1 MNGLLL
7 AKSNFKK
14 KRSTSII
21 IGLLMLISTILIS
34 MSLLLFLDAFP
45 NTDKYASKL
54 NAGDGYSIIYND
66 LTGITDTEVENIVK
80 DKAYE
85 YEIDHF
91 YYLPTI
97 SIPFMKGDLVTQV
110 IISNKNALNRKMERA
125 EIEMEDNNIT
135 SNYIYLPYQ
144 FYSNGTNKI
153 GDTYTFSANG
163 KEHSYTVRGYINTFS
178 FGNRNC
184 GEFEF
189 ILDDDSYFSFISTIP
204 NQEAILVSYKLND
217 GITQSKMKL
226 TINNTLSSINTK
238 VMVNGLSKSDIIFNR
253 GYMSLIL
260 AISFLTINLVS
271 ACVIVLMLYNT
282 ISNYVKEN
290 MKEIGALKAL
300 GYTSFDILKGLL
312 VQFLS
317 LAIIGGVLGVIL
329 GYSIMPILG
338 PITSIQQGLPYTV
351 SFNTVATFIPPV
363 IIVLLSFL
371 GVILSTRKIK
381 RITPIIA
388 LREGLLSHNFKKNR
402 VALDKSSFGL
412 NISLALKTFFNN
424 MKQNIITFVV
434 IGFLTFIC
442 GTALMMYENFNRNP
456 KIDILAFESCGGV
469 VTVENSKKE
478 ELRSYLEAKDGV
490 SNVRTLINVSVI
502 YGDNDESLMT
512 YIIDD
517 INHLNNKNICYEG
530 RLVKYDNEICI
541 SGKFAKAYGYHIG
554 DEIEISYAGNKAKY
568 LISGFIQSTNNNG
581 KEALMIEEA
590 AKAMYDF
597 SSIPGY
603 FWFDG
608 DKEVVTNVLKEC
620 EELYGEAI
628 ITTMNFYTILE
639 AGMASFEMIAA
650 LMLVISLVISLI
662 VILLVLYLLIKSLLH
677 NKQKEYGILKALG
690 YSSKDL
696 ILQTAISFMPSII
709 ISVVLFS
716 IVSYFLINPYMNL
729 IMINFGL
736 MKCSFVIPILGL
748 ALIALG
754 LIVTSFGFALLESRK
769 IKKIEPYKL
778 LISE

>member
-1 MNGLLL
+1 
-7 AKSNFKK
+7 
-14 KRSTSII
+14 
-21 IGLLMLISTILIS
+21 

-45 NTDKYASKL
+45 NTERYANKL
-54 NAGDGYSIIYND
+54 NAGDGYAIVYND
-66 LTGITDTEVENIVK
+66 LTNISDNEVEDIIK
-80 DKAYE
+80 DKSYE
-85 YEIDHF
+85 YEITHF
-91 YYLPTI
+91 YFLPTI

-110 IISNKNALNRKMERA
+110 IISNKDSLNRKMEQI
-125 EIEMEDNNIT
+125 EIEMEDSSI
-135 SNYIYLPYQ
+135 SSSYIYLPYQ

-153 GDTYTFSANG
+153 GDIYSFNVNG
-163 KEHSYTVRGYINTFS
+163 KEYSYTVKGYTNTFS
-178 FGNRNC
+178 FGNNNC
-184 GEFEF
+184 GDFEF
-189 ILDDDSYFSFISTIP
+189 ILDDTSYNTLISSISDK
-204 NQEAILVSYKLND
+204 EAIFVAYKLNSN
-217 GITQSKMKL
+217 ITPNKMKL
-226 TINNTLSSINTK
+226 SISNALSSINTH
-238 VMVNGLSKSDIIFNR
+238 VMVTGGAKVDTIFNR

-260 AISFLTINLVS
+260 AVSFLTINIVS
-271 ACVIVLMLYNT
+271 AFVIVLMLYNT

-300 GYTSFDILKGLL
+300 GYTSLDIVKGIL

-317 LAIIGGVLGVIL
+317 LAIIGGILGVIL

-338 PITSIQQGLPYTV
+338 LITSIQQGLPYVV
-351 SFNTVATFIPPV
+351 SFNAVATFIPPLA
-363 IIVLLSFL
+363 IIILTFL
-371 GVILSTRKIK
+371 GVIVSTRRIK
-381 RITPIIA
+381 KITPITA

-402 VALDKSSFGL
+402 IALDKSKGGL

-434 IGFLTFIC
+434 VGFLTFVC

-469 VTVENSKKE
+469 ITVENSKRE
-478 ELRSYLEAKDGV
+478 EMRSYLESFQGV
-490 SNVRTLINVSVI
+490 SNIRTLINVPVI

-554 DEIEISYAGNKAKY
+554 DEIEISYAGTKAKY

-581 KEALMIEEA
+581 KEALMVEDA
-590 AKAMYDF
+590 AKALYDF
-597 SSIPGY
+597 STGPGY

-608 DKEVVTNVLKEC
+608 DKETVLNVIEGC
-620 EELYGEAI
+620 EENYSDYL

-650 LMLVISLVISLI
+650 LMLVISLTISLV
-662 VILLVLYLLIKSLLH
+662 VILLVLYLLIKSLLQ

-696 ILQTAISFMPSII
+696 ILQTALSFMPSII
-709 ISVVLFS
+709 LSVVIFS

-736 MKCSFVIPILGL
+736 MKCTFVIPIVGL
-748 ALIALG
+748 VLIGIG
-754 LIVTSFGFALLESRK
+754 LIVTSFGFAVLESRK

-778 LISE
+778 LIAE